1 MQANQAEI
9 DKRRQRGR
17 FNQRTYRI
25 RKKSSEKQLKCD
37 VFELS
42 RGNDRLETHKL
53 VLQRGLWCH
62 AEHQSVVEYYQLFR
76 DGYSESDRQ
85 YTFLRFF
92 LHPNVQLNGV
102 SGIDA
107 FTTSWT
113 LYSDLFGVNHVE
125 CKHIADV
132 SSSSDEVV
140 VQAQV
145 MTTFHFGKR
154 AIETFFPQ
162 AIERSDL
169 MAKLMGWHLKL
180 PLRAMFTFDDS
191 KTVTRVTVETDLI
204 PELIRHLGDIGA
216 ALAVLPSEGHHPDIV
231 LFPPLDPNA
240 T

>member
-92 LHPNVQLNGV
+92 LHPNVQLN
-102 SGIDA
+102 A
-107 FTTSWT
+107 H
-113 LYSDLFGVNHVE
+113 LLFAPCSLVLTIYYLVDF
-125 CKHIADV
+125 HIADV